1 MKDEEV
7 SYMENRIIKFN
18 ATMNNNIT
26 LRVVPGHFATSY
38 SHINYYIDMTSLKTR
53 QKEAAEVAKSI
64 AQSYGNDVIID
75 SIVCM
80 DGCEVIGGFLAQELS
95 SAGIL
100 NMNAHKTIYII
111 SPEYNSNG
119 QMIFRANNQPAL
131 LGKHVLLLV
140 ASVTTGSTVRKS
152 LESIQYYGG
161 KIQGIASI
169 FSVLDSIENVPVN
182 TIFKEKDIPGYKN
195 YEINDCPFCKA
206 GQKVEAIVNGHGYV
220 KL

>member
-1 MKDEEV
+1 
-7 SYMENRIIKFN
+7 MENRIIKFN
-18 ATMNNNIT
+18 ASMNNNIT

-64 AQSYGNDVIID
+64 SRSYGDAVVID
-75 SIVCM
+75 TIVCM
-80 DGCEVIGGFLAQELS
+80 DGCEVIGAFLAQELS

-119 QMIFRANNQPAL
+119 QMIFRTNNQPAL

-169 FSVLDSIENVPVN
+169 FSVLDKIENVTVN

-195 YEINDCPFCKA
+195 YAIGDCPFCKT